1 MRDAPALPK
10 DRRTGSP
17 SEGTG
22 RRAGSE
28 SGAAARA
35 PRSVLAALTGSRGSR
50 AAARRVVAAT
60 LALVLAI
67 GAGLAAAITPFTV
80 KDIRVE
86 GVQRIEAG
94 TIFSYLPIKVGDTVD
109 DEKVAAAIK
118 ALFATGFFRDVR
130 IEAQNDVLL
139 VVVQERPT
147 ISRIDVSGNKEFDTD
162 TLKKALKEI
171 GVADARIFDRSALD
185 RAEQEIKRQY
195 LARGRY
201 AAKVTVTVTPQQR
214 NRVAINIAI
223 EEGDASKI
231 ARINIV
237 GAIAYP
243 ERELLGLMTLTTPGW
258 TTWYTKNDQYSKQK
272 LSADLE
278 VLRSFYQNR
287 GYLEF
292 NVDSTQVS
300 ITPDKEDIYIT
311 INITEGPR
319 YTVSEV
325 RLGGDLPV
333 PRPELAQ
340 LVQLRTG
347 DVFSR
352 ERLQATVKAISDRL
366 GTEGYAFANVNAVP
380 EIDRDKL
387 QAAFTIFLDPGRRVY
402 IRKININGNVRTRD
416 EVIRREM
423 RQLEA
428 AWYDGARI
436 ERSKVRI
443 KRLGFFD
450 DVNIETP
457 PVAGA
462 PDQADVEVTVT
473 ERPTGNLLAG
483 VGYSSSD
490 KLVFNASVSQ
500 QNIFGSG
507 NALTAGINT
516 SSVNRTISLVFTEPY
531 WTVDGVSRT
540 LEGYQR
546 NLDPS
551 TFSVAPYS
559 SSTLGAAASFGI
571 PISETDT
578 VNVGLRFEH
587 TDLSLY
593 ANSPLYYFYYVSQF
607 GYVTNSVVLS
617 AGWARDTRDDIL
629 YPNKGV
635 LQVAGVEAGI
645 PVVDLTYYKANYLI
659 QWFWPVYGDFVLML
673 RGDVGYADGYSGK
686 PLPFYKVFYAGG
698 VGSVRGYETASL
710 GPRDIVGN
718 ALGGQRKIIGNA
730 ELFYP
735 LLKGDKSVRASVFV
749 DAGQISGVPGAGAVV
764 DALQQGAEKFRY
776 SYGVGLAWN
785 SPVGPLKFSYALPFQ
800 QKQGDRLQAFQ
811 FQVGSVF

>member
-1 MRDAPALPK
+1 MLLAL
-10 DRRTGSP
+10 
-17 SEGTG
+17 
-22 RRAGSE
+22 A
-28 SGAAARA
+28 
-35 PRSVLAALTGSRGSR
+35 
-50 AAARRVVAAT
+50 
-60 LALVLAI
+60 LALVADP
-67 GAGLAAAITPFTV
+67 AAAITPFVV

-86 GVQRIEAG
+86 GVQRTEAG
-94 TIFSYLPIKVGDTVD
+94 TVFSYLPIKVGDTID
-109 DEKVAAAIK
+109 DEKVAAAVK

-130 IEAQNDVLL
+130 LEVQDGVVL

-147 ISRIDVSGNKEFDTD
+147 ISKVDLSGNKEFDTD

-171 GVADARIFDRSALD
+171 GVAEARIFDRSALD
-185 RAEQEIKRQY
+185 RAEQEMKRQY
-195 LARGRY
+195 LSRGRY
-201 AAKVTVTVTPQQR
+201 AAKVTVTVTPQER
-214 NRVAINIAI
+214 NRVAINIAV
-223 EEGDASKI
+223 EEGDAAKI

-237 GAIAYP
+237 GESAYS
-243 ERELLGLMTLTTPGW
+243 ESELLGLMTLTTPGW

-278 VLRSFYQNR
+278 TLKSYYQDR

-311 INITEGPR
+311 INLTEGPR
-319 YTVSEV
+319 YTVSDI
-325 RLGGDLPV
+325 RLGGDLPI
-333 PRPELAQ
+333 PAPELGQ
-340 LVQLRTG
+340 LVQMRVG
-347 DVFSR
+347 EVFSR
-352 ERLQATVKAISDRL
+352 ERLQASVKAISDRL
-366 GTEGYAFANVNAVP
+366 GTEGYAFANVNAIP
-380 EIDRDKL
+380 EIDREKQ
-387 QAAFTIFLDPGRRVY
+387 QAAFTIYLDPGRRVY

-423 RQLEA
+423 RQLES

-462 PDQADVEVTVT
+462 SDQADVEVTVT
-473 ERPTGNLLAG
+473 ERATGNLLAG

-490 KLVFNASVSQ
+490 KFVFNASVSQ

-507 NALTAGINT
+507 NALTLGINT
-516 SSVNRTISLVFTEPY
+516 SSVNRTISMTFVEPY
-531 WTVDGVSRT
+531 FTVDGVSRT
-540 LEGYQR
+540 LEVYQR

-551 TFSVAPYS
+551 SLSVAPYS
-559 SSTLGAAASFGI
+559 SSTLGGAVSYGI

-578 VNVGLRFEH
+578 INLGFRIDH
-587 TDLSLY
+587 TDLTLF
-593 ANSPLYYFYYVSQF
+593 ANSPPSYFLYVKEF
-607 GYVTNSVVLS
+607 GFVTNSIVTSL
-617 AGWARDTRDDIL
+617 GWARDTRDDIL
-629 YPNKGV
+629 YPTRGL
-635 LQVAGVEAGI
+635 LQVAGVEVGLPI
-645 PVVDLTYYKANYLI
+645 VDLSFYKANYLI
-659 QWFWPVYGDFVLML
+659 QWFRPVFGESVLML
-673 RGDVGYADGYSGK
+673 RGDVGYADGYNGK

-710 GPRDIVGN
+710 GPRDIYGN
-718 ALGGQRKIIGNA
+718 ALGGQRKIVGNA

-735 LLKGDKSVRASVFV
+735 LIKGDKSVRASVFL
-749 DAGQISGVPGAGAVV
+749 DAGQISGVPGAGNIVNSLEK
-764 DALQQGAEKFRY
+764 DAEKFRY

-785 SPVGPLKFSYALPFQ
+785 SPVGPLKFSYGIPINQ
-800 QKQGDRLQAFQ
+800 RPGDLIQNFQ